1 MSMDQQ
7 LMQAM
12 AAKKTGVA
20 PEAQAPQP
28 QQAPPQQPQQAA
40 PQPKA
45 PDVPTPPTDQ
55 EKASAQASPTTEGDM
70 AQKEAVMYDI
80 NFGEQNRQL
89 SDKQIKSTF
98 DRYSSLNHKHQ
109 TMKPVLDF
117 AEQLMGAAKEK
128 GHEVSPDQFVKG
140 LQRAFQKNAQFG
152 KGTNTEKSPEG
163 KVDTPY
169 NNATLDDDALKR
181 WEDENAVSLPPA
193 YKESFAQL
201 KSMQGDNAQLKAL
214 LKQLVS
220 GQKDIAKGAKQ
231 GLETAATSQESSQKQ
246 RIINNLNQAQSSL
259 GLPDQ
264 SDNDFFN
271 FAYDRGYTIED
282 FMDPKLTLHVAQD
295 FKNNMN
301 TPEIERL
308 REIAKRRQAFTG
320 TVDSAPSAGGSS
332 VSSNSDQSF
341 IDTLANTA
349 KAKQNMI

>member
-20 PEAQAPQP
+20 PQEAPQ
-28 QQAPPQQPQQAA
+28 QQAPPQAPQA

-55 EKASAQASPTTEGDM
+55 EKASMAASPTTEGDM
-70 AQKEAVMYDI
+70 AQKEAVMYDVQ
-80 NFGEQNRQL
+80 FGDQNRQL

-117 AEQLMGAAKEK
+117 AEKLMGAAKEK
-128 GHEVSPDQFVKG
+128 GHEVSPDQFVQG

-152 KGTNTEKSPEG
+152 KGTNTEKTPEG
-163 KVDTPY
+163 KVQTPY
-169 NNATLDDDALKR
+169 NSNSALDDDALNR
-181 WEDENAVSLPPA
+181 WEEENAVSLPPA

-214 LKQLVS
+214 LKQLVA
-220 GQKDIAKGAKQ
+220 GQKDITKSAKQ
-231 GLETAATSQESSQKQ
+231 GLETAASSQESSQKQ

-282 FMDPKLTLHVAQD
+282 FIDPKLTLHVAQD

-320 TVDSAPSAGGSS
+320 TVDSAPSAGGGSAATS
-332 VSSNSDQSF
+332 TDQSF
-341 IDTLANTA
+341 IDTLASTA
-349 KAKQNMI
+349 KAKQHMI

>member
-20 PEAQAPQP
+20 PEAQAPQAP
-28 QQAPPQQPQQAA
+28 QAPQPQAQQPQA

-45 PDVPTPPTDQ
+45 PETPTPPTAQ
-55 EKASAQASPTTEGDM
+55 EKASAAASPTTEGDM
-70 AQKEAVMYDI
+70 AQKEAVMYDV
-80 NFGEQNRQL
+80 NFGDQNRQL

-128 GHEVSPDQFVKG
+128 GRDVSPEQFVKG

-152 KGTNTEKSPEG
+152 KGTNTEKTPEG

-169 NNATLDDDALKR
+169 NNASLDDDALKR

-201 KSMQGDNAQLKAL
+201 KSMHSMINEKVL
-214 LKQLVS
+214 L
-220 GQKDIAKGAKQ
+220 
-231 GLETAATSQESSQKQ
+231 
-246 RIINNLNQAQSSL
+246 
-259 GLPDQ
+259 
-264 SDNDFFN
+264 F
-271 FAYDRGYTIED
+271 
-282 FMDPKLTLHVAQD
+282 
-295 FKNNMN
+295 
-301 TPEIERL
+301 
-308 REIAKRRQAFTG
+308 
-320 TVDSAPSAGGSS
+320 SS
-332 VSSNSDQSF
+332 VACVPIIFGVISGKYLRKVLSEKAFRLLFNYMLLISGIVIIIKSS
-341 IDTLANTA
+341 I
-349 KAKQNMI
+349 